1 MALSPSIQYSDEDL
15 VSKWTDFF
23 EDTGMRGYV
32 TMIADKY
39 PEEKSLNVP
48 FSQID
53 SFSPELAYFLL
64 ENPAKSIEAAESV
77 ITALLAAD
85 RRNVR
90 LHFRVSGLPLDV
102 RVEIR
107 SLRSKH
113 LGKLVCV
120 EGLVRKATEVRPRL
134 VDAVFRCARCDTKL
148 HVKQEGV
155 LLKEPLECSKDEGG
169 CGRVSGS
176 TKFILLPDQSEYE
189 DTQKVEVQEAPEGLR
204 GGAQPERLEGFLID
218 DITGR
223 IAPGDR
229 VILNGILT
237 GNQRSGPQGKSTLF
251 NIMLQVSSV
260 DYREHEYDEIQITQ
274 EDIDRITDEASRG
287 DIVKKIARS
296 ISPTIYGFD
305 IEKEAFALQLFS
317 GVSKSMQ
324 DGTKIRGDIHI
335 LLVGDPGLA
344 KSQLL
349 SYMSQLAPRGIYT
362 SGKSSSAAGLTAAAV
377 KDEFGEGRWTLEA
390 GALVLA
396 DKGIACVDELD
407 KMSDNDRSAMHQIM
421 ESQIITVAKA
431 GITATLQARCSI
443 LGAANPIYGR
453 FQDEQ
458 LIADQIDM
466 PPALLTR
473 FDLIFVLQ
481 DKPQSNRDWSIA
493 SHILKAHR
501 VGERRKLEHMPEGIE
516 ESTVEEESKLVDPDF
531 DREFLRKYIS
541 YAKRLNPILTDDA
554 ITLIREEYLRIRKG
568 GEEQGAPVPITARQ
582 LEAYVRLSEA
592 SARGRLSPLVETE
605 DAERA
610 IRIVG
615 HFLTKLSSE
624 GSMFDIDRISTEMSH
639 SQRNHATMILDIIRN
654 NADDMGNISLTDIN
668 AHASKLNIDEVEVK
682 KIIDKLYH
690 SGMILEP
697 RAGVYRATLI
707 K

>member
-1 MALSPSIQYSDEDL
+1 MAISPSIHYNDEDL
-15 VSKWTDFF
+15 ASRWREFF
-23 EDTGMRGYV
+23 EDTGMRGHA
-32 TMIADKY
+32 ILLADRY
-39 PEEKSLNVP
+39 PEERSLR
-48 FSQID
+48 ID
-53 SFSPELAYFLL
+53 FQHINAYDPDLASYLL
-64 ENPAKSIEAAESV
+64 ENPAKAVKAAENVMHS
-77 ITALLAAD
+77 LLPAE
-85 RRNVR
+85 RSQVR
-90 LHFRVSGLPLDV
+90 LHFRLQGLPLDA

-107 SLRSKH
+107 DLRSKH
-113 LGKLVCV
+113 LGKMVCI

-134 VDAVFRCARCDTKL
+134 VDAVFRCARCDTEL

-155 LLKEPLECSKDEGG
+155 LLKEPLECSRDGGG
-169 CGRVSGS
+169 CGRTSGS
-176 TKFILLPDQSEYE
+176 TKFILLPEESSYE
-189 DTQKVEVQEAPEGLR
+189 DTQKVEVQESPEGLR

-223 IAPGDR
+223 ISPGDR

-260 DYREHEYDEIQITQ
+260 EYREHEYDEIKITP
-274 EDIDRITDEASRG
+274 EDIEKIRDEASKE
-287 DIVKKIARS
+287 DIVKEIAHS

-317 GVSKSMQ
+317 GVSKVMQ

-453 FQDEQ
+453 FQNEQ
-458 LIADQIDM
+458 MLGAQIDM
-466 PPALLTR
+466 PPALLSR
-473 FDLIFVLQ
+473 FDLIFILQ
-481 DKPQSNRDWSIA
+481 DKPNSSRDRSIA

-501 VGERRKLEHMPEGIE
+501 VGERRKLEKTPEGVE
-516 ESTVEEESKLVDPDF
+516 ESTVAEESRLVEPVF

-541 YAKRLNPILTDDA
+541 YAKRINPILTDDA
-554 ITLIREEYLRIRKG
+554 IAIIMEEYLRIRKL
-568 GEEQGAPVPITARQ
+568 GEEPGASMPITARQ

-592 SARGRLSPLVETE
+592 SARGRLNELVERQ

-615 HFLTKLSSE
+615 HYLQKLARE
-624 GSMFDIDRISTEMSH
+624 GDVLDIDRIGGDMSH
-639 SQRNHATMILDIIRN
+639 NQRSHIATVLDIIRN
-654 NADDMGNISLTDIN
+654 VPDEFGGAAIGDIVEK
-668 AHASKLNIDEVEVK
+668 AKKMKIDEVEAR
-682 KIIDKLYH
+682 KIVEKLARTGEIY
-690 SGMILEP
+690 EQK
-697 RAGVYRATLI
+697 AGVYKIAN

>member
-1 MALSPSIQYSDEDL
+1 MAVSPSIQYSDEEL
-15 VSKWTDFF
+15 ASRWRDFF
-23 EDTGMRGYV
+23 EDTGMRGHAI
-32 TMIADKY
+32 MLADEY
-39 PEEKSLNVP
+39 PKERSLNVQ
-48 FSQID
+48 FSQVN
-53 SFSPELAYFLL
+53 SFNADLASYLL
-64 ENPAKSIEAAESV
+64 ENPAKSFKAAESV
-77 ITALLAAD
+77 IGGLLPAE
-85 RRNVR
+85 RGYVK
-90 LHFRVSGLPLDV
+90 LHFRVEGLPLDA

-107 SLRSKH
+107 NLRSKH
-113 LGKLVCV
+113 LGKLVCI

-134 VDAVFRCARCDTKL
+134 VDAVFKCARCDREL
-148 HVKQEGV
+148 HVLQEGV
-155 LLKEPLECSKDEGG
+155 MLKEPLECSKDVGG
-169 CGRVSGS
+169 CGRVAGS
-176 TKFILLPDQSEYE
+176 TKFILLPEESSYE
-189 DTQKVEVQEAPEGLR
+189 DTQKVEVQESPEGLR

-218 DITGR
+218 DITGK
-223 IAPGDR
+223 ISPGDR

-237 GNQRSGPQGKSTLF
+237 GTQRSGPQGKSTLF
-251 NIMLQVSSV
+251 NIMLGVSSV
-260 DYREHEYDEIQITQ
+260 EYREHEYDEIQITA
-274 EDIDRITDEASRG
+274 EDIEKIRYEASKG
-287 DIVKKIARS
+287 DIVKKIAAS

-305 IEKEAFALQLFS
+305 IEKEAFSLQLFS
-317 GVSKSMQ
+317 GVSKTMQ
-324 DGTKIRGDIHI
+324 DGTRIRGDIHI

-443 LGAANPIYGR
+443 LGAANPTYGR

-466 PPALLTR
+466 PPALLSR
-473 FDLIFVLQ
+473 FDLIFILQ
-481 DKPQSNRDWSIA
+481 DKPNSSRDWSIA

-501 VGERRKLEHMPEGIE
+501 VGERRKLDHTPEGVVE
-516 ESTVEEESKLVDPDF
+516 ESLQEESRVVEPEF
-531 DREFLRKYIS
+531 DRDFLRKYIS
-541 YAKRLNPILTDDA
+541 YAKRVNPILTDDA
-554 ITLIREEYLRIRKG
+554 ISLIRDEYLRIRKE
-568 GEEQGAPVPITARQ
+568 GEGQGASVPITARQ

-592 SARGRLSPLVETE
+592 SARGRLSQLVEKE

-615 HFLTKLSSE
+615 YYLMKLARE
-624 GSMFDIDRISTEMSH
+624 GDVLDIDRITSEMSH
-639 SQRNHATMILDIIRN
+639 SQRSHVSSIIDIIRN
-654 NADDMGNISLTDIN
+654 NADEPGGIPIEEIITQ
-668 AHASKLNIDEVEVK
+668 AGKRKIDESEVRKIVE
-682 KIIDKLYH
+682 KLSRTGEIH
-690 SGMILEP
+690 EP
-697 RAGVYRATLI
+697 RNGFYKLTQ